1 MARPLWFVELLKKA
15 FPHRNIIALFTHI
28 PIIGGL
34 IDKILFESDDIVYL
48 PTDNVATKT
57 IPINQSLE
65 QPKQSAIPSQI
76 VHHFIE
82 KANYHWIMNFCICRS
97 ANECEDYPVDLG
109 CLFLGEAVKG
119 INPQL
124 GRLVTKEEAHEHVR
138 KAREAGLVHM
148 IGRNKLDAMW
158 LNVKPEHKLM
168 SICNCC
174 PCCCLWRVLPKMSPE
189 ISRKVTRIEGVN
201 VTVTDACTGCGAC
214 IEDICFVDAIRLKEG
229 KAVISDDCRG
239 CGRCVEVCPQNAI
252 TLTIEDEDFV
262 NHTVRKLEQTVD
274 TE

>member
-15 FPHRNIIALFTHI
+15 FPHRHIIALLTHI
-28 PIIGGL
+28 PIIGSL
-34 IDKILFESDDIVYL
+34 IDKMLFESDDIVYL

-57 IPINQSLE
+57 IPIDQSLE
-65 QPKQSAIPSQI
+65 LPKQSAIPSQI

-97 ANECEDYPVDLG
+97 ANKCEDYPIDIG

-124 GRLVTKEEAHEHVR
+124 GRLVSKEEAHEHVR

-174 PCCCLWRVLPKMSPE
+174 PCCCLWRVLPNMSPD
-189 ISRKVTRIEGVN
+189 ISRKVARIEGVS

-214 IEDICFVDAIRLKEG
+214 IEDICFVDAIRLEEE

-252 TLTIEDEDFV
+252 TLSIEDADFV
-262 NHTVRKLEQTVD
+262 NHTVRKLEQIVD

>member
-15 FPHRNIIALFTHI
+15 FPHKQIIAQLTHI
-28 PIIGGL
+28 PLLGRL
-34 IDKILFESDDIVYL
+34 IDKLLFESDDIVYL

-57 IPINQSLE
+57 IQIGQSLE
-65 QPKQSAIPSQI
+65 LPEEKAVPSQI

-82 KANYHWIMNFCICRS
+82 KANYHWIMDFCICRS
-97 ANECEDYPVDLG
+97 ANKCEDYPINLG
-109 CLFLGEAVKG
+109 CLFLGEAAKG

-124 GRLVTKEEAHEHVR
+124 GRHVTKQEAHEHIR
-138 KAREAGLVHM
+138 KCGEAGLVHM

-158 LNVKPEHKLM
+158 LNVAPDHKLM

-174 PCCCLWRVLPKMSPE
+174 PCCCLWRILPKMSPE
-189 ISRKVTRIEGVN
+189 ISKKVTKMDGVN
-201 VTVTDACTGCGAC
+201 VRITDDCTGCGLC
-214 IEDICFVDAIRLKEG
+214 LDNVCFVEAIMIRDG
-229 KAVISDDCRG
+229 KAKISDACRG

-252 TLTIEDEDFV
+252 HLSIANNQFVDNTI
-262 NHTVRKLEQTVD
+262 RKLEGIVD